1 MIRRLKPIV
10 FLACLAPLARL
21 AWKAYSGSLGANP
34 VEVITHSTGD
44 WTLIFLLVT
53 LSVMPLRRLT
63 DQLWLIRF
71 RRMFG
76 LFSFFYVT
84 LHFLTYIWLDKF
96 FDVHEMLVDIA
107 KAEIYYR
114 WVHRLCVANS
124 SGLYFDVGLDSSA
137 GWPPVEPSAST
148 DLSGCDCGCD
158 SLLLAGQSGCPQ
170 AATVRGCT
178 VTATGISPGDIG
190 IQKSKANNDA
200 RLPRPRVQVS
210 SIMSAL
216 YATGASRDHS
226 FDQRRN
232 AGWHQIA
239 G

>member
-1 MIRRLKPIV
+1 MEGVLGKPG
-10 FLACLAPLARL
+10 R
-21 AWKAYSGSLGANP
+21 NP

-96 FDVHEMLVDIA
+96 FNAHEMLVDIA
-107 KAEIYYR
+107 KAKSYYR
-114 WVHRLCVANS
+114 WVHRLCVADS

-148 DLSGCDCGCD
+148 DLSGCDCGVIHYYWLVKAD
-158 SLLLAGQSGCPQ
+158 VRKPLQYAVVLGYRLVISVFRNPRQTTMRHSAPPRASL
-170 AATVRGCT
+170 
-178 VTATGISPGDIG
+178 
-190 IQKSKANNDA
+190 
-200 RLPRPRVQVS
+200 
-210 SIMSAL
+210 
-216 YATGASRDHS
+216 
-226 FDQRRN
+226 
-232 AGWHQIA
+232 
-239 G
+239 